1 MVKSA
6 SSKQPLCWPCT
17 NPSTTATTHTFFS
30 HPALAH
36 LQMHTLC
43 FAEVHIWNETQ
54 QNLCRIMQAWIQV
67 KRSRSSRTWQALRI
81 VRAWYSLKAAEWADI
96 AWRRA
101 DIAWR
106 RAILSRVWR
115 LWRLPDVVADLSE
128 EDEGLL
134 WIPDLVDSDS
144 EADRLEEI
152 VDSSTDDSSTDD
164 LVLDEIIAL
173 YHVQF
178 ALHGLG
184 ERQ

>member
-1 MVKSA
+1 
-6 SSKQPLCWPCT
+6 
-17 NPSTTATTHTFFS
+17 
-30 HPALAH
+30 
-36 LQMHTLC
+36 
-43 FAEVHIWNETQ
+43 
-54 QNLCRIMQAWIQV
+54 MQ
-67 KRSRSSRTWQALRI
+67 
-81 VRAWYSLKAAEWADI
+81 AWYSLKAAEWADI

-115 LWRLPDVVADLSE
+115 LWRRPDVVADLSE
-128 EDEGLL
+128 EDEV
-134 WIPDLVDSDS
+134 PDLVSSSDS
-144 EADRLEEI
+144 EAADRLEEI

-178 ALHGLG
+178 AFHGLG

>member
-6 SSKQPLCWPCT
+6 SSKQPLCWACT

-54 QNLCRIMQAWIQV
+54 QTLCRIMQAWIQV
-67 KRSRSSRTWQALRI
+67 KRNRSSRTWQALRI

-128 EDEGLL
+128 EYEG
-134 WIPDLVDSDS
+134 PDLVDSSDS

-152 VDSSTDDSSTDD
+152 VDSSTDDDSSTDG
-164 LVLDEIIAL
+164 LVLGEVIAL
-173 YHVQF
+173 YHAQF
-178 ALHGLG
+178 ALHGPG

>member
-1 MVKSA
+1 
-6 SSKQPLCWPCT
+6 
-17 NPSTTATTHTFFS
+17 
-30 HPALAH
+30 
-36 LQMHTLC
+36 
-43 FAEVHIWNETQ
+43 
-54 QNLCRIMQAWIQV
+54 MQ
-67 KRSRSSRTWQALRI
+67 
-81 VRAWYSLKAAEWADI
+81 AWYSLKAAEWADI

-115 LWRLPDVVADLSE
+115 LWRRPDVVADLSE
-128 EDEGLL
+128 EYDEGR
-134 WIPDLVDSDS
+134 PDLVDSSDS

>member
-1 MVKSA
+1 
-6 SSKQPLCWPCT
+6 
-17 NPSTTATTHTFFS
+17 
-30 HPALAH
+30 
-36 LQMHTLC
+36 MHTLC
-43 FAEVHIWNETQ
+43 FAEFHIWNETQ
-54 QNLCRIMQAWIQV
+54 ENLCRIMQAWIQV
-67 KRSRSSRTWQALRI
+67 KRSRSSRTSEALQI
-81 VRAWYSLKAAEWADI
+81 VQAWYSLKAAEWADI

-128 EDEGLL
+128 EDEV
-134 WIPDLVDSDS
+134 PDLVSSSDS
-144 EADRLEEI
+144 EAADRLEEI

-164 LVLDEIIAL
+164 LVLDDIFAL
-173 YHVQF
+173 YRVQF

>member
-1 MVKSA
+1 M
-6 SSKQPLCWPCT
+6 
-17 NPSTTATTHTFFS
+17 
-30 HPALAH
+30 
-36 LQMHTLC
+36 
-43 FAEVHIWNETQ
+43 
-54 QNLCRIMQAWIQV
+54 
-67 KRSRSSRTWQALRI
+67 
-81 VRAWYSLKAAEWADI
+81 RAWYSLKAAEWADI

-128 EDEGLL
+128 EYDEGR
-134 WIPDLVDSDS
+134 PDLVDSSDS